1 MCVYIYLCM
10 CVYIYTYIYT
20 HIYTYI
26 YTHTYIYI
34 YNINFQCCKVF
45 ENGCTNMYI
54 YMYVYIYLFCP
65 NVSFVNYCLQ
75 QNPFKRHLP
84 WSLAFSVYSALRHGR
99 VPVSPSSGLTYAN
112 VTVTHLGIW
121 LKENFLVIVMLL
133 NALLVTITQSI
144 PLSTPV
150 NFMVSPLACKAF
162 TWFWSNS
169 GHEA

>member
-1 MCVYIYLCM
+1 MCIYIYV
-10 CVYIYTYIYT
+10 CVYIYT
-20 HIYTYI
+20 HIYIYIYI
-26 YTHTYIYI
+26 YTHTYVNIYIYTHI

-45 ENGCTNMYI
+45 ENGCTNI
-54 YMYVYIYLFCP
+54 YTYVYIYLFCP
-65 NVSFVNYCLQ
+65 NVSFVNYYLQ

-133 NALLVTITQSI
+133 YALLVTITQSI
-144 PLSTPV
+144 PLSTLV

>member
-20 HIYTYI
+20 HTYI
-26 YTHTYIYI
+26 YIYLYTHIHI

-45 ENGCTNMYI
+45 ENGCTNIYI
-54 YMYVYIYLFCP
+54 YVYIYWFCP
-65 NVSFVNYCLQ
+65 NVSFVNYYLQ

-121 LKENFLVIVMLL
+121 LKENFLVIVTLL

-144 PLSTPV
+144 TS
-150 NFMVSPLACKAF
+150 FHSC
-162 TWFWSNS
+162 
-169 GHEA
+169 

>member
-1 MCVYIYLCM
+1 MYK
-10 CVYIYTYIYT
+10 
-20 HIYTYI
+20 
-26 YTHTYIYI
+26 YIYI
-34 YNINFQCCKVF
+34 
-45 ENGCTNMYI
+45 
-54 YMYVYIYLFCP
+54 YVYIYLFCP
-65 NVSFVNYCLQ
+65 NVSFVNYYLQ

-133 NALLVTITQSI
+133 NALLVTITQSS